1 MVKRE
6 YRYSTRFA
14 AMLQDKLHTFV
25 ARFTVPLV
33 YLLETIRYTASVY
46 AGTSKLP
53 VRSAVNTGR
62 LIVSYPG
69 ETAGLSAW

>member
-33 YLLETIRYTASVY
+33 YLLETLRYTVSVY

-53 VRSAVNTGR
+53 VHSAVNTGR
-62 LIVSYPG
+62 LSLTPEKQLG
-69 ETAGLSAW
+69 